1 MGSEK
6 PKILVTAEEE
16 QDIARKVLVWA
27 NTFQDAELPGLI
39 NYEFLPADS
48 AAVALSSIQGT
59 YITRRFILGGH
70 EAEYQFKLI
79 YRVIPGN
86 SNDQRLKSDAL
97 LNRFGDW
104 AAWNYPSLGEGVR
117 VRRVEATS
125 RAAMFARYE
134 DGTEDHQILMKLKY
148 EVI

>member
-6 PKILVTAEEE
+6 PKVLVAAEEE
-16 QDIARKVLVWA
+16 QDIARKVLVWV
-27 NTFQDAELPGLI
+27 NTFPDAELPGLI

-48 AAVALSSIQGT
+48 AAVALSSVQGA

-79 YRVIPGN
+79 YRAIPGN
-86 SNDQRLKSDAL
+86 SNDRRLEADAL

-104 AAWNYPSLGEGVR
+104 AARNYPSLGEGVR